1 MNASLQLLWSIPEIR
16 KDIVNLYQPE
26 LYKNYTDYHYQIIII
41 LAAMFN
47 NFYSKKSE
55 DDNYY
60 GKNDTDNII
69 EFNNSINED
78 TYNKK
83 TRSFW
88 NLLKSK

>member
-1 MNASLQLLWSIPEIR
+1 MNKIFNILFFLLILIFFFYTYKYYSSN
-16 KDIVNLYQPE
+16 KNLKEKYYNRE
-26 LYKNYTDYHYQIIII
+26 NINQII
-41 LAAMFN
+41 N
-47 NFYSKKSE
+47 NKITDLPVLS
-55 DDNYY
+55 
-60 GKNDTDNII
+60 NDTDNII